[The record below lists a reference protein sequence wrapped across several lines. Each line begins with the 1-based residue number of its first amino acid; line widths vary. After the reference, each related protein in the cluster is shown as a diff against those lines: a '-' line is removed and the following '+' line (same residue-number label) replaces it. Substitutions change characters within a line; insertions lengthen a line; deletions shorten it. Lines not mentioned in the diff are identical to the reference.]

1 MSKNLNC
8 PNCGYPILQE
18 GNKCPYCG
26 TSYFDMSAIDFS
38 EEKPFYL
45 KFKTKGSNGEDV
57 IITQFVKPKFGSI
70 TISTEYEE
78 AKGLKKNQTLG
89 KWANSSTATTS
100 IEFVAIPDK
109 ENRLVIMEVEE

>member
-8 PNCGYPILQE
+8 PNCGYPILPE
-18 GNKCPYCG
+18 ENKCPCCG

-57 IITQFVKPKFGSI
+57 IITQFVKPRFGSI
-70 TISTEYEE
+70 TISTEYVE
-78 AKGLKKNQTLG
+78 AKGLKNNQTLE

-100 IEFVAIPDK
+100 IEFIAIPDK
-109 ENRLVIMEVEE
+109 ENRLVIMEVKE